1 MRAYVIPAGNESVE
15 GLRQVELTD
24 PPAPK
29 GRQVLVRL
37 RAVSLN
43 YRDHAIVVGK
53 YRTGPVDRDTIPLS
67 DGAGEVVAVG
77 EEVTGLAPG
86 DRVMNCFAQP
96 PLDGSARRVEMLGSP
111 RDGVLCELA
120 LFQETG
126 LVRIPDRFS
135 WEEAACFPCAGAT
148 AWNALFGKG
157 EPVRAGQTV
166 LVLGTGGV
174 SLFALQLARMAGAQ
188 VIVTSSSDEK
198 LAAVLPLGVQHRINY
213 RRFPEWQEE
222 VLKITGGR
230 GVDCVVEVGG
240 TGTLGRSFQAV
251 GENGKVMLI
260 GVLTG
265 GEPPNP
271 GILMLKLASLH
282 GIRVGSR
289 AQFEALVAAYE
300 SNDARPVIGRRF
312 GFDEVLDAYRVQAA
326 GDFIGKIVIAM

>member
-1 MRAYVIPAGNESVE
+1 
-15 GLRQVELTD
+15 
-24 PPAPK
+24 
-29 GRQVLVRL
+29 
-37 RAVSLN
+37 
-43 YRDHAIVVGK
+43 
-53 YRTGPVDRDTIPLS
+53 
-67 DGAGEVVAVG
+67 
-77 EEVTGLAPG
+77 
-86 DRVMNCFAQP
+86 
-96 PLDGSARRVEMLGSP
+96 MLGSP

-135 WEEAACFPCAGAT
+135 WEEAACFPCAGVT

-240 TGTLGRSFQAV
+240 TGTLGRSFQ
-251 GENGKVMLI
+251 
-260 GVLTG
+260 TG